1 MEIKEVIND
10 IVKFRDDRDWK
21 QFHKPKDLA
30 ISLSI
35 EGSELLECFQW
46 KTDDEINELINSD
59 KKEKIEEEIADVG
72 NYLLLLCNELNID
85 LLEVIKNKMQKNAEK
100 YPVEKC
106 KGKSDKYNEL

>member
-10 IVKFRDDRDWK
+10 IVEFRDARDWK

-35 EGSELLECFQW
+35 EANELLECFQW
-46 KTDDEINELINSD
+46 KTDDEIDELINSD
-59 KKEKIEEEIADVG
+59 KKVKIEEEIADVG

-85 LLEVIKNKMQKNAEK
+85 LLEVIKNKMKKNAEK
-100 YPVEKC
+100 YPIEKC